1 MGHLESLREPGV
13 TAFDARWR
21 EPATLNM
28 FCMSLGQG
36 AGPRGLRSGE
46 RAFVGRYRPVNTAV
60 AHVLFEHP
68 A

>member
-28 FCMSLGQG
+28 FCMSLGQAQG
-36 AGPRGLRSGE
+36 RAAFEAASGPSWDAIDL
-46 RAFVGRYRPVNTAV
+46 
-60 AHVLFEHP
+60 
-68 A
+68 